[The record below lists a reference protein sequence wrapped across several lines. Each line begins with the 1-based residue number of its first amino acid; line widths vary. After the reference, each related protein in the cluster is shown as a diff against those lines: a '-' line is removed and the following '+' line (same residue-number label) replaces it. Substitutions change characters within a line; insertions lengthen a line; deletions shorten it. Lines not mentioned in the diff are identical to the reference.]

1 MDNLGQPESIQYTY
15 NTSSIVKAD
24 NISSFG
30 TSLKKGVIEML
41 ILKVIDGGEKYSR
54 EITKSLAKGG
64 VMISDGTFYP
74 LINRMRKE
82 GLVKYRIVED
92 SSGIIKK
99 YYSVSDKGSIQL
111 TAMLQQWKEFSQSI
125 NLIIND

>member
-1 MDNLGQPESIQYTY
+1 MDNFE
-15 NTSSIVKAD
+15 
-24 NISSFG
+24 

-41 ILKVIDGGEKYSR
+41 ILSVIDSGEKYSR

-64 VMISDGTFYP
+64 VIISDGTFYP

-99 YYSVSDKGSIQL
+99 YYSVSEKGSTQL
-111 TAMLQQWKEFSQSI
+111 SAMLQQWKEFSQSI
-125 NLIIND
+125 NLIIKD